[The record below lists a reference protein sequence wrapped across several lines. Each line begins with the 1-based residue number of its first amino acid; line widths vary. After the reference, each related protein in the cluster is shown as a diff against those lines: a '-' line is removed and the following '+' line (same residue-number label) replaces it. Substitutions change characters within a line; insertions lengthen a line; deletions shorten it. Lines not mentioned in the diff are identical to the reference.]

1 MNNSFEFALIC
12 FTSLF
17 AMINPFGIIPVFKP
31 MTAGMSHADAK
42 AIARRACLVAF
53 LILLV
58 FAVAGKFLFD
68 FFGISINSL
77 KIVGGIIFF
86 MLGYELLQAK
96 FSKMKYDNVRLAKD
110 RVEFEDHSKDIAIT
124 PLAIPILCGPGAIA
138 NVIILMHE
146 GSSIPQKISLL
157 GAILAVML
165 INYFGLVGANRLL
178 DLLGD
183 SGNKVMMR
191 IMGMIVM
198 VIAVEFFLSGARP
211 VLIDILSTA
220 ANQAR

>member
-1 MNNSFEFALIC
+1 
-12 FTSLF
+12 
-17 AMINPFGIIPVFKP
+17 
-31 MTAGMSHADAK
+31 
-42 AIARRACLVAF
+42 
-53 LILLV
+53 
-58 FAVAGKFLFD
+58 
-68 FFGISINSL
+68 
-77 KIVGGIIFF
+77 
-86 MLGYELLQAK
+86 
-96 FSKMKYDNVRLAKD
+96 
-110 RVEFEDHSKDIAIT
+110 
-124 PLAIPILCGPGAIA
+124 
-138 NVIILMHE
+138 MHE

-211 VLIDILSTA
+211 VLIDIMSTA
-220 ANQAR
+220 AMQAR